1 MKLKQ
6 KCYQHTKDFA
16 LDRMISMPF
25 LNRRLKGST
34 VAVGCMAILIQAC
47 NGSVAAPPV
56 TITATGYEVFEP
68 VISIAWIDNTQL
80 LFAGSKSAGMD
91 ATRTSFEPTKLY
103 IWNDTTKSVRVYAED
118 ALEKRFCYAHG
129 KISYRLR
136 VDKAAGKQVMREGP
150 IGAEKEIERR
160 FPQQGVSSRFTC
172 RTHSVSELV
181 PLPPRGVV
189 AILREG
195 DGYIGLGPTDMKEFQ
210 THPLNLALFPAK
222 NNSKPIWLPI
232 RKDEEVGG
240 YGTGYSEYRRAY
252 VLPPLQLIPGRG
264 PGNWP
269 TDEPRVVYLV
279 SAEGQVERVSLSPT
293 NIFRVPRLTK
303 SGWIYGGGDFRTAG
317 LYLYD
322 GKKATRVEAGGIVE
336 IEVSPDGCKAAV
348 AIHNRYL
355 DKGSTPVNLKIFNF
369 CPGGK

>member
-1 MKLKQ
+1 M
-6 KCYQHTKDFA
+6 TPTPIVF
-16 LDRMISMPF
+16 
-25 LNRRLKGST
+25 KGPT
-34 VAVGCMAILIQAC
+34 VAVGCMAILIHAC
-47 NGSVAAPPV
+47 NGGVAAPPV

-80 LFAGSKSAGMD
+80 LFAGSKSAGID
-91 ATRTSFEPTKLY
+91 ATRTSYDPQRLY
-103 IWNDTTKSVRVYAED
+103 IWNETTKSVRVYAD
-118 ALEKRFCYAHG
+118 AKSFCYTNG
-129 KISYRLR
+129 KISYFVRR
-136 VDKAAGKQVMREGP
+136 DKTTEKVIKREGP
-150 IGAEKEIERR
+150 IGSEKEIEVAV
-160 FPQQGVSSRFTC
+160 QKGVSSKFTC

-181 PLPPRGVV
+181 PPPPRGVV

-210 THPLNLALFPAK
+210 TYPLNLALFPAK

-369 CPGGK
+369 CPGGR